1 MRDKAMF
8 DEMIEHF
15 GEDNIPNPNQYPRQF
30 EFLTRSFE
38 HYKKMKKS
46 TEVEEEFPV
55 SQIQVSTYIFQVMEM
70 AQEKL

>member
-15 GEDNIPNPNQYPRQF
+15 GEDNIPNPNQYPKQF

-38 HYKKMKKS
+38 QYKKMKKS
-46 TEVEEEFPV
+46 TEIELKN
-55 SQIQVSTYIFQVMEM
+55 
-70 AQEKL
+70 EKNRN